1 MLGLFGLPSWAAFL
15 FFKFLSLSSFHF
27 LFPNAAFRAVINP
40 ALIIAANL
48 QTVADGMDLGET
60 GNATRTTLFTNTWT
74 GLTLASVGIIISAA
88 VGILALVL
96 STLGRAAGGVV

>member
-1 MLGLFGLPSWAAFL
+1 MTAL
-15 FFKFLSLSSFHF
+15 
-27 LFPNAAFRAVINP
+27 VICVLI

-48 QTVADGMDLGET
+48 QSVANGMDLGT
-60 GNATRTTLFTNTWT
+60 LGNATRTTLFTNTFT

-96 STLGRAAGGVV
+96 STLGRAAGGSIA

>member
-1 MLGLFGLPSWAAFL
+1 MRIAD
-15 FFKFLSLSSFHF
+15 
-27 LFPNAAFRAVINP
+27 VIAMTALVICVLI

-48 QTVADGMDLGET
+48 QTVANTMDLGSE
-60 GNATRTTLFTNTWT
+60 GNATRAVLFTNTWT

-96 STLGRAAGGVV
+96 STLGRAAGGGVA

>member
-1 MLGLFGLPSWAAFL
+1 MRIAD
-15 FFKFLSLSSFHF
+15 
-27 LFPNAAFRAVINP
+27 VIAMTALVICVLI

-48 QTVADGMDLGET
+48 QTVANSMDLGTE
-60 GNATRTTLFTNTWT
+60 GNRTRTTLFTNTWT

-96 STLGRAAGGVV
+96 STLGRAAGGAVA

>member
-1 MLGLFGLPSWAAFL
+1 MTALIIVVL
-15 FFKFLSLSSFHF
+15 
-27 LFPNAAFRAVINP
+27 I

-48 QTVADGMDLGET
+48 QTVALGMDLGES

-96 STLGRAAGGVV
+96 STLGRAAGGGGVA

>member
-1 MLGLFGLPSWAAFL
+1 MRIAD
-15 FFKFLSLSSFHF
+15 
-27 LFPNAAFRAVINP
+27 VIAMTALIIVVLI

-48 QTVADGMDLGET
+48 QNVSEAVGASM
-60 GNATRTTLFTNTWT
+60 GNTTEGAQYNTTAGTLFANTWT

-96 STLGRAAGGVV
+96 STLGRASGGVA

>member
-1 MLGLFGLPSWAAFL
+1 VRISDIIAMTAL
-15 FFKFLSLSSFHF
+15 
-27 LFPNAAFRAVINP
+27 VIVVLI

-48 QTVADGMDLGET
+48 QTVATGMDLGT
-60 GNATRTTLFTNTWT
+60 AGNATRSTLFTNVWT

-96 STLGRAAGGVV
+96 SSLGRAGGGVT

>member
-1 MLGLFGLPSWAAFL
+1 MRIAD
-15 FFKFLSLSSFHF
+15 
-27 LFPNAAFRAVINP
+27 VIAMTALVICVLI

-48 QTVADGMDLGET
+48 QTVANGMDLGSL
-60 GNATRTTLFTNTWT
+60 GNATRTTLFQNTFT

-96 STLGRAAGGVV
+96 STLGRAAGGGAIA

>member
-1 MLGLFGLPSWAAFL
+1 MRIAD
-15 FFKFLSLSSFHF
+15 
-27 LFPNAAFRAVINP
+27 VIAMVALIIVVLI

-48 QTVADGMDLGET
+48 QTVADGMDLGTT

-96 STLGRAAGGVV
+96 STLGSAAGGAIA

>member
-1 MLGLFGLPSWAAFL
+1 MRIAD
-15 FFKFLSLSSFHF
+15 
-27 LFPNAAFRAVINP
+27 VIAMTALIIVVLI

-48 QTVADGMDLGET
+48 QTVANGMDLGT
-60 GNATRTTLFTNTWT
+60 DGNATRATLFTNTWT

-96 STLGRAAGGVV
+96 STLGRASGGVA